1 MQKTDKKNTLS
12 VIGGALLI
20 IFGLVT
26 LIVSMVQPVFAT
38 GATQTVNVIVRSDD
52 MAIMID
58 SPKPESDGVFYTD
71 RSSFNMTV
79 IANGV
84 GLITIK
90 DQNGNILWSHNK
102 TVSDMEKLSAVI
114 FLVGNPGE
122 YVLTASITSA
132 NNSSEFAVAALRI
145 AYRETAITPIPPIF
159 PPSTGVYLNAF
170 GRSVSL
176 EQILSLIIYAVIAG
190 AIIFGV
196 IILAKRRK
204 KEAESA
210 E

>member
-1 MQKTDKKNTLS
+1 MQKTNKAFS
-12 VIGGALLI
+12 IIISGMILLV
-20 IFGLVT
+20 FGLTV
-26 LIVSMVQPVFAT
+26 LIARVNQPVVAT
-38 GATQTVNVIVRSDD
+38 GAAQNVNVTIESDSVD
-52 MAIMID
+52 IMID
-58 SPKPESDGVFYTD
+58 SPKTESDGAFHTENSNFDV
-71 RSSFNMTV
+71 TV
-79 IANGV
+79 IANGA

-90 DQNGNILWSHNK
+90 DQNGNVLWSYNK
-102 TVSDMEKLSAVI
+102 TTNGMEKLSANI
-114 FLVGNPGE
+114 TLSGNAGE
-122 YVLTASITSA
+122 YILTASITSA
-132 NNSSEFAVAALRI
+132 NNSSEIAIAKLRVI
-145 AYRETAITPIPPIF
+145 YEETTVISPIF

-190 AIIFGV
+190 AIIFGI